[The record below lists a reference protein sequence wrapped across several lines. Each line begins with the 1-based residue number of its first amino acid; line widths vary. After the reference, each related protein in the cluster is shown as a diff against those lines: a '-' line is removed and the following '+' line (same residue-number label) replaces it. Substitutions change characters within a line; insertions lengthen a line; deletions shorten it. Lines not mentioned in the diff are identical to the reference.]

1 MCMRMEN
8 VRLCQVKGSN
18 ERGSVGF
25 ACSRAEPLDRAQCN
39 QKQGEPVNAWC
50 KQCDTQGFQCLL
62 DVVLL
67 RGLHSL

>member
-1 MCMRMEN
+1 M
-8 VRLCQVKGSN
+8 KGVQPGLHVPGPS
-18 ERGSVGF
+18 
-25 ACSRAEPLDRAQCN
+25 PLTGLNATE
-39 QKQGEPVNAWC
+39 KQGEPVNAWC